1 MTQTKGQ
8 ANGVEEKHEGISIET
23 AKVVQG
29 ISLVFSGTVMML
41 EALHPHV
48 SLEPSAVMNLVTGNI
63 RGLEAMA
70 AEKNAQKENVKDEP
84 ENAMGSGTE
93 DPVPD
98 DSAADVDPVDD
109 AASSTVTETP
119 PEKMESAE
127 KPEQVSTVTQDDIT
141 KIIVQKIKQ
150 SRSNNAKIGV
160 ILKTYG
166 VAKVSD
172 LPASKYEA
180 FLTDLSTI

>member
-1 MTQTKGQ
+1 MTQTNGQ
-8 ANGVEEKHEGISIET
+8 ANGAEEKREGISIET

-29 ISLVFSGTVMML
+29 ISLVFSGAVMML

-48 SLEPSAVMNLVTGNI
+48 SLEPSAVLNLVTGNI
-63 RGLEAMA
+63 QGLEAMA

-84 ENAMGSGTE
+84 ENAVGSRME
-93 DPVPD
+93 DPVPA
-98 DSAADVDPVDD
+98 DSSADVDPVDD
-109 AASSTVTETP
+109 AAPATLTEISPEMMENSSQ
-119 PEKMESAE
+119 S
-127 KPEQVSTVTQDDIT
+127 EQVSSVTQDDIT

-150 SRSNNAKIGV
+150 NRSNNEKIGA

-180 FLTDLSTI
+180 FLTDLSAI